1 MIITLIL
8 KFTLLLMTSALGN
21 VSWSNYPQMQK
32 MPEDKVLQINDGNT
46 QFNNHVGMDWL
57 VALLAITGSILALA
71 ASDRIVYRLR
81 NKRRKIDWRDEYK

>member
-1 MIITLIL
+1 MIIMLII

-32 MPEDKVLQINDGNT
+32 MPEDKVLQINNGNT
-46 QFNNHVGMDWL
+46 EFNNHVGMDWL

-81 NKRRKIDWRDEYK
+81 NKHTKIDWRDEYK